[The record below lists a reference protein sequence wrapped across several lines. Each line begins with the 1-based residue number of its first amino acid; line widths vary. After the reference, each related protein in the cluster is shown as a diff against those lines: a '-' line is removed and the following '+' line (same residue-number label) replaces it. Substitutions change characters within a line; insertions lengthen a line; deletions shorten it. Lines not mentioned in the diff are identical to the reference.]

1 MIRMTS
7 RVLVVD
13 DEEAYRFSICKALEA
28 GGYTVE
34 ATADSN
40 EALRLQESFDPDVIV
55 TDINMPGTDGIE
67 FIRELRSKPVPPP
80 VIVVT
85 AYHTY
90 DMAIQSLRH
99 GALDYITKPFDIEQL
114 RNAVKRAAERRQL
127 KLENARYQRELE
139 EKNRRLEEAEEML
152 RNYTLEL
159 EGRVQQGMQALL
171 ETELRYRELFNLA
184 NDAIFTVEAT
194 GGQILDANL
203 QAVRSTGYEAEDL
216 ANRKMQDL
224 YPPDEREQVDKFSKT
239 IAGAGCGCGVTG
251 DLPLLTKDGRRIILS
266 VSCAMM
272 EMNGKMVINLI
283 GRDVT
288 RNREMEAELARYTQ
302 KLEQGF
308 EEKKNLLLQSQ
319 SQLVQSEKMAALG
332 SLVAG
337 VAHEINNPLGSINAN
352 NDILAL
358 AFRKVQDFV
367 RLHPPGDG
375 TDAEQELD
383 EIRSIGKEALQ
394 TNRMAC
400 DRILKIVRS
409 LRNFARL
416 DEAERKKADIH
427 EGIEST
433 ITLVAHEIKGR
444 IRVTKEFGNV
454 REIECYPNQ
463 LNQVFMNMLVN
474 ASQAIEGEGE
484 IRIRTWEQDNT
495 VRVAISDTGKGIPAE
510 LYSKIFDPGFT
521 TKKAGL
527 GTGLGL
533 SICLRIVQ
541 NHGGRIEIESQ
552 VGRGT
557 TFTII
562 LPVEGAPERK
572 TND

>member
-1 MIRMTS
+1 MTS

-13 DEEAYRFSICKALEA
+13 DEEASRFSIQRALETA
-28 GGYTVE
+28 GYTVK
-34 ATADSN
+34 AAADSN
-40 EALRLQESFDPDVIV
+40 EALSLQESFDPDVIV

-159 EGRVQQGMQALL
+159 EGRVQQGIQALL

-194 GGQILDANL
+194 SGQILDANL

-224 YPPDEREQVDKFSKT
+224 YPPDAREQVDKFSKT

-337 VAHEINNPLGSINAN
+337 VAHEINNPLGSIHAN
-352 NDILAL
+352 NEIFAL
-358 AFRKVQDFV
+358 AFQKVHAFI
-367 RLHPPGDG
+367 RAHPPADG
-375 TDAEQELD
+375 SDPARELQ
-383 EIRSIGKEALQ
+383 EIRAIGEDAIR
-394 TNRMAC
+394 TNRIASE
-400 DRILKIVRS
+400 RILKIVRT

-416 DEAERKKADIH
+416 DEAERKNANLH

-433 ITLVAHEIKGR
+433 LTLLAHELKGR
-444 IRVTKEFGNV
+444 VTVIREFGDIP
-454 REIECYPNQ
+454 EIECYPNQ
-463 LNQVFMNMLVN
+463 LNQVFMN
-474 ASQAIEGEGE
+474 
-484 IRIRTWEQDNT
+484 
-495 VRVAISDTGKGIPAE
+495 
-510 LYSKIFDPGFT
+510 
-521 TKKAGL
+521 
-527 GTGLGL
+527 
-533 SICLRIVQ
+533 
-541 NHGGRIEIESQ
+541 
-552 VGRGT
+552 
-557 TFTII
+557 
-562 LPVEGAPERK
+562 
-572 TND
+572 

>member
-1 MIRMTS
+1 MLR
-7 RVLVVD
+7 
-13 DEEAYRFSICKALEA
+13 KHAL
-28 GGYTVE
+28 
-34 ATADSN
+34 
-40 EALRLQESFDPDVIV
+40 
-55 TDINMPGTDGIE
+55 
-67 FIRELRSKPVPPP
+67 
-80 VIVVT
+80 
-85 AYHTY
+85 
-90 DMAIQSLRH
+90 
-99 GALDYITKPFDIEQL
+99 
-114 RNAVKRAAERRQL
+114 
-127 KLENARYQRELE
+127 ELE
-139 EKNRRLEEAEEML
+139 E
-152 RNYTLEL
+152 
-159 EGRVQQGMQALL
+159 RVQRGTQALL

-184 NDAIFTVEAT
+184 NDAIFTVDAAT
-194 GGQILDANL
+194 GQILESNL
-203 QAVRSTGYEAEDL
+203 QAEKLTGYSGEEL
-216 ANRKMQDL
+216 SNMKVQDL
-224 YPPDEREQVDKFSKT
+224 YSKQELERVARFESELAK
-239 IAGAGCGCGVTG
+239 AGCGCGVTG
-251 DLPLLTKDGRRIILS
+251 DVPFRTRDGRRIVFN
-266 VSCAMM
+266 VSCSMI
-272 EMNGKMVINLI
+272 EMNARQVINLM

-288 RNREMEAELARYTQ
+288 AIRAVEAELARYTQ
-302 KLEQGF
+302 ELEQKF
-308 EEKKNLLLQSQ
+308 EEKKKQLLQSQ
-319 SQLVQSEKMAALG
+319 SQLIQAEKMAALG

-375 TDAEQELD
+375 TDPEQELD

-433 ITLVAHEIKGR
+433 ITLITHEIKGR
-444 IRVTKEFGNV
+444 IRVTKEFGKV

-495 VRVAISDTGKGIPAE
+495 VRIAISDTGKGVPAE
-510 LYSKIFDPGFT
+510 LHSKIFDPGFT

-533 SICLRIVQ
+533 SICLKIVQ
-541 NHGGRIEIESQ
+541 DHGGRIELESQ

-562 LPVEGAPERK
+562 LPIEGSS
-572 TND
+572 

>member
-1 MIRMTS
+1 MTS

-13 DEEAYRFSICKALEA
+13 DEEASRFSIQRALETA
-28 GGYTVE
+28 GYTVE
-34 ATADSN
+34 AAADSN

-319 SQLVQSEKMAALG
+319 SQLV
-332 SLVAG
+332 
-337 VAHEINNPLGSINAN
+337 
-352 NDILAL
+352 
-358 AFRKVQDFV
+358 
-367 RLHPPGDG
+367 
-375 TDAEQELD
+375 
-383 EIRSIGKEALQ
+383 
-394 TNRMAC
+394 
-400 DRILKIVRS
+400 
-409 LRNFARL
+409 
-416 DEAERKKADIH
+416 
-427 EGIEST
+427 
-433 ITLVAHEIKGR
+433 
-444 IRVTKEFGNV
+444 
-454 REIECYPNQ
+454 
-463 LNQVFMNMLVN
+463 
-474 ASQAIEGEGE
+474 
-484 IRIRTWEQDNT
+484 
-495 VRVAISDTGKGIPAE
+495 
-510 LYSKIFDPGFT
+510 
-521 TKKAGL
+521 
-527 GTGLGL
+527 
-533 SICLRIVQ
+533 
-541 NHGGRIEIESQ
+541 
-552 VGRGT
+552 
-557 TFTII
+557 
-562 LPVEGAPERK
+562 
-572 TND
+572 

>member
-1 MIRMTS
+1 MTQH

-13 DEEAYRFSICKALEA
+13 DEEAARYSIGKALEA
-28 GGYTVE
+28 AGYAVE
-34 ATADSN
+34 VASTAG
-40 EALRLQESFDPDVIV
+40 EALKIQESFNPDVIL
-55 TDINMPGTDGIE
+55 TDISMPEMNGIQ
-67 FIRELRSKPVPPP
+67 FIQQLRARPLPPP

-85 AYHTY
+85 ASHTY
-90 DMAIQSLRH
+90 DIAVQSLRQ
-99 GALDYITKPFDIEQL
+99 GAADYLTKPFDLEQL
-114 RNAVKRAAERRQL
+114 RNSVRRAIERRQL
-127 KLENARYQRELE
+127 KLENLEYQRELE
-139 EKNRRLEEAEEML
+139 EKNRRLQEAEEML
-152 RNYTLEL
+152 RKHALEL
-159 EGRVQQGMQALL
+159 EERVQLGTQALL

-184 NDAIFTVEAT
+184 NDAIFTVDAAT
-194 GGQILDANL
+194 GQILEANL
-203 QAVRSTGYEAEDL
+203 QAEKLTGYSGEEL
-216 ANRKMQDL
+216 SNMKVQDL
-224 YPPDEREQVDKFSKT
+224 YSKQELDRVAKFESELAK
-239 IAGAGCGCGVTG
+239 AGCGCGVTG
-251 DLPLLTKDGRRIILS
+251 DIPFRTRDGQRIVLN
-266 VSCAMM
+266 VSCSMI
-272 EMNGKMVINLI
+272 EMNARQVINLM

-288 RNREMEAELARYTQ
+288 AIREVEAELARYTQ
-302 KLEQGF
+302 ELEQKF
-308 EEKKNLLLQSQ
+308 EEKKKQLLQSQ
-319 SQLVQSEKMAALG
+319 SQLVQAEKMAALG

-541 NHGGRIEIESQ
+541 DHGGRIEIESQ